1 MEALSR
7 LQLFIKQHALFLEG
21 ESVLLAVSGG
31 RDSVLMAYLFKAAGY
46 HFGIAHCNFNL
57 RGKESELD
65 ERFTEGL
72 AEELEVPFY
81 TCRFDTSEYASENH
95 ISIQMAARDLRY
107 EWLEKIRS
115 EFDFNYI
122 AVAHHQND
130 VIETMLLNLTR
141 GTGISGLHGILPKK
155 GKLIRPILFL
165 NRDEIDELVQKND
178 YKYREDSS
186 NLSVKYS
193 RNKLRLEVIPV
204 LKELN
209 PALEQTFEANRRRF
223 AELEI
228 LLDLQVQE
236 IKERLFKQLR
246 KDEFEISI
254 AELKK
259 LNPLNTLLYGLFH
272 PYGFTESVLNDL
284 SHSWDTNTGKV
295 FHSSGHQLLI
305 DRGFIILSPIKEPGH
320 EEILLESGTAIYT
333 WNKQKYSSK
342 TVPIGRFE
350 LRMNENIAQLD
361 LDLLSFPLK
370 LRSWKNGDYFMP
382 LGLKQKKKLS
392 DLFVDKKISLNHKKD
407 IGILENNNGDIL
419 WVAGLRIDERY
430 KISPNTKKV
439 FILEQFI

>member
-31 RDSVLMAYLFKAAGY
+31 RDSVLMAYLFKSAGY
-46 HFGIAHCNFNL
+46 RFGIAHCNFNL
-57 RGKESELD
+57 RAEESELD

-72 AEELEVPFY
+72 AGELEVPFY
-81 TCRFDTSEYASENH
+81 TCRFDTSKYASENH

-130 VIETMLLNLTR
+130 VIETILLNLTR

-165 NRDEIDELVQKND
+165 NREEIDELVQKND

-236 IKERLFKQLR
+236 IKKRLFKPLTEY
-246 KDEFEISI
+246 EFEISI

-259 LNPLNTLLYGLFH
+259 LYPLNTLLYGLFH

-284 SHSWDTNTGKV
+284 SHSWDTNPGKV

-305 DRGFIILSPIKEPGH
+305 DRGSIILSPIKEHGH

-333 WNKQKYSSK
+333 WNKQKYISK
-342 TVPIGRFE
+342 TVPIGQFE
-350 LRMNENIAQLD
+350 LRMNENVAQLD
-361 LDLLSFPLK
+361 LDLLSFPIK

>member
-72 AEELEVPFY
+72 AEELAVPFY
-81 TCRFDTSEYASENH
+81 TCCFDTSKYASENH

-107 EWLEKIRS
+107 NWLEKIRN
-115 EFDFNYI
+115 EFNYQYI

-130 VIETMLLNLTR
+130 VIETILLNLTR

-155 GKLIRPILFL
+155 GKLIRPLLFL

-228 LLDLQVQE
+228 LLDLHVQE
-236 IKERLFKQLR
+236 IKERIFKPLTEY
-246 KDEFEISI
+246 EFEISI

-284 SHSWDTNTGKV
+284 SHSWDANPGKV

-305 DRGFIILSPIKEPGH
+305 DRGCIILSPIKEPGH
-320 EEILLESGTAIYT
+320 EEILLKSGTAIYT